1 MQTKIN
7 SRLALAL
14 RKRYFKQPLIFQGL
28 VFYSLFLQVAKADPN
43 VPELLFLAEDKLCH
57 CYLKL
62 DQQQDA
68 LPYCTAALRHHE
80 EPRILC
86 DRAEVHIALDMLD
99 EAQQDYSKVIK
110 YSIYN

>member
-1 MQTKIN
+1 M
-7 SRLALAL
+7 AL